1 MNSSN
6 STLLTA
12 ENANAVP
19 VSSGIN
25 PQHSSFSAS
34 VVAFITNTEST
45 ESSSQLVPTEQGE
58 EETSEEEDSGMPT
71 PLPTGEMADDASS
84 PYDEQEEPSDAAGA
98 EKEAASPY
106 DEPEEESTPTRPK
119 AVTLPMPRKKKAY
132 FRGLSSRSRF
142 KYLHE

>member
-6 STLLTA
+6 DTLHTA
-12 ENANAVP
+12 ENANVVP
-19 VSSGIN
+19 ASSGIN
-25 PQHSSFSAS
+25 PQHSPSSAS
-34 VVAFITNTEST
+34 VVAFIINTEST
-45 ESSSQLVPTEQGE
+45 ESSSRLVPTEQRE
-58 EETSEEEDSGMPT
+58 EEGNEEDVEDTPT

-132 FRGLSSRSRF
+132 FRSSSSRSRF